1 MLSRNEALWPRT
13 DRRKKGKIKY
23 PCSRGIQSH
32 SYKVVGNVSG
42 MFRSSCSCRGDAS
55 HFRALSNHVGFSFN
69 LLPVSIS
76 MGAMLVL
83 TVLMKV

>member
-1 MLSRNEALWPRT
+1 MLSRNEALWPWT

-42 MFRSSCSCRGDAS
+42 MFRSSCSFRGDALYCPKRGGWVGGVTEW
-55 HFRALSNHVGFSFN
+55 FDEDKNDGVRALTLG
-69 LLPVSIS
+69 P
-76 MGAMLVL
+76 
-83 TVLMKV
+83 

>member
-42 MFRSSCSCRGDAS
+42 MFRSSCSFRGDALYCPK
-55 HFRALSNHVGFSFN
+55 RGGWVGGSLN
-69 LLPVSIS
+69 GLMRIK
-76 MGAMLVL
+76 MLVSGL
-83 TVLMKV
+83 SL